1 MTHTT
6 GNIDDF
12 AIDTASMAGPLDAR
26 LDAVRE
32 AGFSQVLLHAHD
44 LTAYPLGVDA
54 ATRRVLGSGLQVAGL
69 WGLTHYEGL
78 SGAAHLFKLK
88 TAKALV
94 SLCEQLQCR
103 QLLLQACSHPAAA
116 PGATAQH
123 VGALR
128 KLAMLAIPK
137 QIRVVYSACAEAP
150 HATGFAQ
157 AWDLVCEADMPNLG
171 LGLGCATVLEFVAG
185 QSMDELEMLDV
196 DKVFLVHLADFLEKP
211 QALATAPTA
220 ALESVF
226 AGEGIYGQVI
236 AAMVTR
242 LHALGYRASYNL
254 AADHA
259 DYRQISAASVA
270 HRARRA
276 ALWLGEQVLERSV
289 PMPNSMRLKKASAS

>member
-1 MTHTT
+1 MTHIT

-12 AIDTASMAGPLDAR
+12 AIDTASLAGPLDAR
-26 LDAVRE
+26 LEAVKH
-32 AGFSQVLLHAHD
+32 AGFSQVLLHALD

-54 ATRRVLGSGLQVAGL
+54 AVGQVLGSGLQVAGL
-69 WGLTHYEGL
+69 CGLADYEGL
-78 SGAAHLFKLK
+78 SGAAHHFKLE
-88 TAKALV
+88 TAKALL
-94 SLCEQLQCR
+94 SLCEKLQCR
-103 QLLLQACSHPAAA
+103 QLLLQACSYPAA
-116 PGATAQH
+116 PGATTQC
-123 VGALR
+123 VIALR
-128 KLAMLAIPK
+128 KLAMLAITK
-137 QIRVVYSACAEAP
+137 QIRVVYCACTEAP
-150 HATGFAQ
+150 HARDFAQ

-171 LGLGCATVLEFVAG
+171 LGLGNTTVLEFVAG

-196 DKVFLVHLADFLEKP
+196 DKVFLVHLADFLEEP
-211 QALATAPTA
+211 QALATTPTA

-242 LHALGYRASYNL
+242 LHSLGYRASYNL

-270 HRARRA
+270 HRAKRA

-289 PMPNSMRLKKASAS
+289 PLPNSMRLKKSRPV